1 MRQAITSQ
9 QDFDQKVK
17 NSSGGILL
25 LFHSDASSDQDLQKY
40 QDQAEDKCDSNF
52 RVYTVN
58 IDHIILSANDIATY
72 QSGVNVICCTVLF
85 NSGVHYKQVDP
96 DPAELWLKIEC

>member
-25 LFHSDASSDQDLQKY
+25 LFHSDASSDQDLQNTKIKPKIN
-40 QDQAEDKCDSNF
+40 AI
-52 RVYTVN
+52 R
-58 IDHIILSANDIATY
+58 I
-72 QSGVNVICCTVLF
+72 SGFTR
-85 NSGVHYKQVDP
+85 
-96 DPAELWLKIEC
+96 